1 MCNGASEL
9 HRKAFPL
16 ITKSI
21 TYLND
26 YGIGFEASVAINSLN
41 SRVDLDIEYLI
52 DGDSSGDS
60 IGVCM
65 TAEAARGLANMLHN
79 FADKLDGVTN
89 GW

>member
-1 MCNGASEL
+1 M
-9 HRKAFPL
+9 

-26 YGIGFEASVAINSLN
+26 YGIGFEAIVAINSLN
-41 SRVDLDIEYLI
+41 SRVDLDLEYLI
-52 DGDSSGDS
+52 DGESSGDS

-65 TAEAARGLANMLHN
+65 TAEAARGLANMLQH